1 MTALVVGL
9 DGGGTGTRCV
19 VATLSGEIT
28 GRGYGGAANA
38 LSSPDPALS
47 LGTALRT
54 ALDGLDPARVVGGVL
69 ALAGARSAPER
80 ATAVADSAW
89 RAVGLA
95 GRPRVVPDT
104 LAAFAGATGEPSG
117 TVLVAGTGATAVR
130 IEDRRVT
137 RWADGYGW
145 LLGDEGSGTWIGLRA
160 VRAVLAC
167 LDGRAGPT
175 ALREAVLGRVSRD
188 STPVE
193 AGTGGTPV
201 RVLKDGVSAGAVKG
215 GVSAGTGAGGMPVR
229 AARDGMSVGA
239 AGGDVSIGWL
249 VGVVE
254 AGVAREGPGWLARL
268 APVVEDAA
276 RAGDATASGI
286 LDKAAFRLTETVLA
300 LGPGA
305 GPLVVAGSL
314 LTGPTLL
321 AGRVRALLPGPVL
334 TTRDGAAGA
343 AALALRTLSPG
354 TAEAA
359 HLRLLTEGPPAG
371 RTTEETA

>member
-38 LSSPDPALS
+38 LSSPDPVLS
-47 LGTALRT
+47 LATALRA
-54 ALDGLDPARVVGGVL
+54 ALGGLDPARVVGGVL

-104 LAAFAGATGEPSG
+104 LAAFAGATREPSG

-130 IEDRRVT
+130 IEDRRAT

-175 ALREAVLGRVSRD
+175 ALREAVLGRVVEG

-193 AGTGGTPV
+193 AV
-201 RVLKDGVSAGAVKG
+201 
-215 GVSAGTGAGGMPVR
+215 AGGMPVR
-229 AARDGMSVGA
+229 AARDGA
-239 AGGDVSIGWL
+239 AVEAVGGDVSIGWL
-249 VGVVE
+249 VGAVE

-276 RAGDATASGI
+276 RAGDTTAAGI
-286 LDKAAFRLTETVLA
+286 LDKAALRLTETVLT
-300 LGPGA
+300 LGPGT
-305 GPLVVAGSL
+305 GPLVLAGSL

-343 AALALRTLSPG
+343 AALALHTLSPG
-354 TAEAA
+354 TADPA
-359 HLRLLTEGPPAG
+359 HLRLLTEGPPIG
-371 RTTEETA
+371 RTTG

>member
-89 RAVGLA
+89 RAAGLT

-175 ALREAVLGRVSRD
+175 ALREAVLGRVSGD

-201 RVLKDGVSAGAVKG
+201 RAARG
-215 GVSAGTGAGGMPVR
+215 GVSV
-229 AARDGMSVGA
+229 
-239 AGGDVSIGWL
+239 GGDVSIGWL

-286 LDKAAFRLTETVLA
+286 LDKAAFRLTETVLT

-321 AGRVRALLPGPVL
+321 AERVRALLPGPVL

-343 AALALRTLSPG
+343 AALALHTLSPG

-359 HLRLLTEGPPAG
+359 HLRLLTEGIPTG